1 MKLYFCHHWVDL
13 PVAPPKL
20 LYPATL
26 SYRRSDLHLDGS
38 PLYAYWVSLF
48 RVQFKDSYTNTGPLH
63 NPTSVPTHSPVTEY
77 MGYIVC
83 IQVEREVP
91 VCLQERQTGDES
103 GDPRYFHQFIARDRG
118 HDQMGARRVAG
129 QGPQGLMSS
138 TSDSPVLYE
147 ISEHA
152 THNQER
158 PCPPKSPWDH
168 VYIVYRA
175 IGHEMSPQQAICAK
189 RSKTAQNGKKKDGR
203 PVFRKKLYLRKLQRE
218 KKIQGTCAEREVL
231 RLSFNRYHTHVN
243 GQQHVVLESGR
254 ARKLKDQ
261 CNPVPH

>member
-20 LYPATL
+20 LSNEKYQSACKKGLRTFFAL
-26 SYRRSDLHLDGS
+26 R
-38 PLYAYWVSLF
+38 
-48 RVQFKDSYTNTGPLH
+48 
-63 NPTSVPTHSPVTEY
+63 
-77 MGYIVC
+77 
-83 IQVEREVP
+83 
-91 VCLQERQTGDES
+91 RQTGYES

-138 TSDSPVLYE
+138 ISDSPVLHE
-147 ISEHA
+147 ISVNLESD
-152 THNQER
+152 R
-158 PCPPKSPWDH
+158 PRTEPTTGDLRKTIKNGS
-168 VYIVYRA
+168 
-175 IGHEMSPQQAICAK
+175 K
-189 RSKTAQNGKKKDGR
+189 RKKKHGR

-231 RLSFNRYHTHVN
+231 RLSFNRYHTHVD